1 MPEER
6 MIRINY
12 PDKTLDN
19 DVDIR
24 VHLYYYDPNGQ
35 LQTPIFGINKEDVEL
50 TPSKDW
56 KPLCFE
62 EHSMADSEFCDGVH
76 ETNWMGYI
84 QPELEENCRKC
95 IYRKKE

>member
-50 TPSKDW
+50 APSKDW
-56 KPLCFE
+56 SPYCF
-62 EHSMADSEFCDGVH
+62 SK
-76 ETNWMGYI
+76 
-84 QPELEENCRKC
+84 NCCTTKHLGILSDMEPC
-95 IYRKKE
+95 KSCPYRKME

>member
-50 TPSKDW
+50 APSKDW
-56 KPLCFE
+56 KPRCYEGMVSVNGCLHGLNYPVERCE
-62 EHSMADSEFCDGVH
+62 QCPYNEA
-76 ETNWMGYI
+76 
-84 QPELEENCRKC
+84 RK
-95 IYRKKE
+95 

>member
-35 LQTPIFGINKEDVEL
+35 LQTPIFGINKEYVE
-50 TPSKDW
+50 PAPPKDW
-56 KPLCFE
+56 RPYCFSDYNLDGKCDCE
-62 EHSMADSEFCDGVH
+62 EYYMMASCDKCPYHDVAEHQQKGK
-76 ETNWMGYI
+76 
-84 QPELEENCRKC
+84 EE
-95 IYRKKE
+95 